1 VAPARARRALAAALL
16 AFAAPA
22 ALGVDFGTL
31 FTSAE
36 ERARLDRLR
45 RGEPEAS
52 RATTAQSADP
62 SVTGYVRRSDG
73 RNTVWIDGRPVVV
86 TTPEASALVKAHP
99 MATAPLPDGS
109 LKLERRPSR

>member
-1 VAPARARRALAAALL
+1 MAPARARRALAAALL
-16 AFAAPA
+16 LLAAPA

-45 RGEPEAS
+45 RGEPEAT
-52 RATTAQSADP
+52 RATTPQSADP
-62 SVTGYVRRSDG
+62 SVTGYVSRSDG

-86 TTPEASALVKAHP
+86 STPEASALVKAHP
-99 MATAPLPDGS
+99 MATVPLPDGS
-109 LKLERRPSR
+109 LKVDRGTSR

>member
-1 VAPARARRALAAALL
+1 MAPARARRALAAALL

-36 ERARLDRLR
+36 ERTRLDRLR

-52 RATTAQSADP
+52 RTTTLHSSDP
-62 SVTGYVRRSDG
+62 AVTGYVSRSDG

-99 MATAPLPDGS
+99 MATAPLPDGAF
-109 LKLERRPSR
+109 KAERRPSR

>member
-52 RATTAQSADP
+52 RSTPQSPDP
-62 SVTGYVRRSDG
+62 AVTGYVRRSDG

-86 TTPEASALVKAHP
+86 STPEASALVKAHP

-109 LKLERRPSR
+109 LKVERRPSR